1 MLISELY
8 AASHGLHLF
17 QPPYQTLRPISMDWL
32 PGPNVPRGEAI
43 VWCMKGTEA
52 AAEECTALMSRRHGL
67 PLIVILSPPAEL
79 GGASACLRRLNDLR
93 PKGVLPYVDID
104 AIGALRSVLYAPP
117 VRIGQSLAG
126 YLTGR
131 GLLDDDDVR
140 DYVCQIFDLAPRVR
154 SVSKLSSMLC
164 MSRRT
169 LGRHFAVAGLPVPSH
184 WLQFARL
191 LHAAF
196 HLQRNGPSVF
206 HVACKLGYPDGFTM
220 SNQMKRIL
228 GLRPSEIRGV
238 LGWEWIV
245 ERWLRRERFTIPA
258 MIHGE
263 G

>member
-8 AASHGLHLF
+8 ASSHSLYLF
-17 QPPYQTLRPISMDWL
+17 QPPYQSVRPIPMDWL
-32 PGPNVPRGEAI
+32 PGPDIPRGEAV
-43 VWCMKGTEA
+43 VWCMRGGREA
-52 AAEECTALMSRRHGL
+52 AHECSALVARRHGV
-67 PLIVILSPPAEL
+67 PLIVVLPPPAQL
-79 GGASACLRRLNDLR
+79 AGAHACLHKLNELR
-93 PKGVLPYVDID
+93 PKGVLPHVDID
-104 AIGALRSVLYAPP
+104 AIGAFRSVLYAPP
-117 VRIGQSLAG
+117 VRIGQSLAV

-131 GLLDDDDVR
+131 GLLSDDPVR
-140 DYVCQIFDLAPRVR
+140 GYVCQIFDLAPQVR
-154 SVSKLSSMLC
+154 SVTKLSSMLC

-169 LGRHFAVAGLPVPSH
+169 LGRHFAEAGLPVPSH

-191 LHAAF
+191 LHAVF
-196 HLQRNGPSVF
+196 QLQRNGLSVF

-245 ERWLRRERFTIPA
+245 ERWLRRERCAAPV
-258 MIHGE
+258 MIHTE